1 MENDTVQNTYEFEN
15 AAHLE
20 SIVRNIEGYVYSV
33 IYKDGQVAASYHS
46 PQCKQITGYAPDEYV
61 HNPLLWIGMV
71 HPEDRKKV
79 IELFENSTARTEQKH
94 IEHRIIH
101 KDGTVRW
108 VSNRFTEQFTKDGVI
123 KRRDGVVV
131 DISAN
136 KETVMSFYDSIERYK
151 ALAENSYDLIYEIG
165 RDSVI
170 LFASSGFMQTLGY
183 TPEELH
189 KKKYIEYVHPDDRNS
204 VLTEM
209 RKSQGQIT
217 HRLKHKNGDWL
228 WFESSG
234 KEYFT
239 ATGERRGVIVS
250 RDISFRKRIEQQLIR
265 SEKMIAVGEMSAM
278 IAHET
283 RNALTSIKMIMQLL
297 QESKR
302 LSKSEK
308 NSIFIALQ
316 SIYHLESVMK
326 QLLSFAHPVAIKPAA
341 ENVNKLITECI
352 SFLDIQAK
360 KKDIVIST
368 KLEEDLPLLQIHAPT
383 FKECLINIVLNA
395 TQAFEGAIPIARRR
409 IVISTEK
416 IFLKESI
423 INRALST
430 DNEYFQIADGDS
442 PAADIT
448 LAEGTQCVLI
458 KIADNGRGVPESY
471 LKHIFEPFFTTKEK
485 GSGLGLSI
493 AKKSIN
499 AHGGV
504 VAVVSQEEKG
514 TAFKIYLPFEAHEN
528 NN

>member
-1 MENDTVQNTYEFEN
+1 M
-15 AAHLE
+15 
-20 SIVRNIEGYVYSV
+20 
-33 IYKDGQVAASYHS
+33 
-46 PQCKQITGYAPDEYV
+46 
-61 HNPLLWIGMV
+61 
-71 HPEDRKKV
+71 
-79 IELFENSTARTEQKH
+79 
-94 IEHRIIH
+94 
-101 KDGTVRW
+101 
-108 VSNRFTEQFTKDGVI
+108 
-123 KRRDGVVV
+123 VV

-170 LFASSGFMQTLGY
+170 LFASPSFIQTLGY
-183 TPEELH
+183 TPEELM
-189 KKKYIEYVHPDDRNS
+189 KKRYIEYVHPADRDS

-217 HRLKHKNGDWL
+217 HRLKHNNGEWL

-239 ATGERRGVIVS
+239 AEGERRGVIVS

-297 QESKR
+297 QESRR
-302 LSKSEK
+302 LLKSEK
-308 NSIFIALQ
+308 NSIFVALQ

-326 QLLSFAHPVAIKPAA
+326 QLLSFAHPVAIKPAP

-360 KKDIVIST
+360 KKDIVISV
-368 KLEEDLPLLQIHAPT
+368 KLEEDIPLLQLHAPT

-395 TQAFEGAIPIARRR
+395 TQAYEGAIPQARRR
-409 IVISTEK
+409 IIISTEK
-416 IFLKESI
+416 ILLKESI

-430 DNEYFQIADGDS
+430 DNEYFQIAESDD
-442 PAADIT
+442 PAADIVLT
-448 LAEGTQCVLI
+448 EGTQCILI
-458 KIADNGRGVPESY
+458 KIADNGKGVPESY

-504 VAVVSQEEKG
+504 VAVVSQEGKG
-514 TAFKIYLPFEAHEN
+514 TAFKIYLPLEAHEN
-528 NN
+528 KN